1 MKTKIWI
8 LPIGFSLVLIGF
20 LGLAAVSDSRPPTI
34 SEVAG
39 QSSEIEELLKTVRIK
54 TLMQTDPERL
64 VKAIERL
71 GQLRALTAID
81 DLTELLTFRR
91 TFKGEEIAVAPGRTI
106 INASHLYSPDER
118 YPAIRRALRAIGE
131 LALPVLV
138 RVIETNETGSRASEN
153 AAYTVGS
160 IFRDEPAR
168 EVNYLSEAAATVSTP
183 EGKNRLLK
191 AVEAA
196 KKYVR

>member
-8 LPIGFSLVLIGF
+8 VPIGFSLVLIGF

-39 QSSEIEELLKTVRIK
+39 QSSEIEELLKTVRNK
-54 TLMQTDPERL
+54 TLMQTDPEHL

-118 YPAIRRALRAIGE
+118 YPAILALRALGE
-131 LALPVLV
+131 PALPALV

-168 EVNYLSEAAATVSTP
+168 EVKYLSEAAAKASTP
-183 EGKNRLLK
+183 EGRDRLLK
-191 AVEAA
+191 AAEAA
-196 KKYVR
+196 RKYVR

>member
-39 QSSEIEELLKTVRIK
+39 QSSEIEELLKTVRNK

-81 DLTELLTFRR
+81 DLSQLLTFKR
-91 TFKGEEIAVAPGRTI
+91 TFKGEEIGIFV
-106 INASHLYSPDER
+106 HLYSPEER
-118 YPAIRRALRAIGE
+118 YPAIRALRAIGE
-131 LALPVLV
+131 PALPALV

-168 EVNYLSEAAATVSTP
+168 EVNYLSEAAATASTP

>member
-39 QSSEIEELLKTVRIK
+39 QSSEIEELLKTVRNK

-71 GQLRALTAID
+71 GQLRVLTAID

-118 YPAIRRALRAIGE
+118 YPAIRAQRAIGE
-131 LALPVLV
+131 PALPALV

-168 EVNYLSEAAATVSTP
+168 EVNYLSEAAATASTP

>member
-39 QSSEIEELLKTVRIK
+39 QSSEIEELLKTVRNK

-118 YPAIRRALRAIGE
+118 YPAILALRALGE
-131 LALPVLV
+131 PALPALV

-168 EVNYLSEAAATVSTP
+168 EVNYLSEAAAKASTP
-183 EGKNRLLK
+183 EGRERLLK
-191 AVEAA
+191 AAEAA
-196 KKYVR
+196 RKYVR

>member
-39 QSSEIEELLKTVRIK
+39 QSSEIEELLKTVRNK

-81 DLTELLTFRR
+81 DLSQLLTFKR
-91 TFKGEEIAVAPGRTI
+91 TFKGEEIGIAPGRTI

-118 YPAIRRALRAIGE
+118 YPAIGALHAIGE
-131 LALPVLV
+131 PALPALV
-138 RVIETNETGSRASEN
+138 RVIETNETGSRDSEN

-168 EVNYLSEAAATVSTP
+168 EVNYLSEAAATASTP